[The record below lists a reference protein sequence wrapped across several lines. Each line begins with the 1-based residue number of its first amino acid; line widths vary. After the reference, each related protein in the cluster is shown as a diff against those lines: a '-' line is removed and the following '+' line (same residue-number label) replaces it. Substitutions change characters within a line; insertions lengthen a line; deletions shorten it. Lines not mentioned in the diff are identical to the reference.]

1 MEMPTQ
7 RKYQDFPSKKWWSNT
22 PFKRTQEKVFGLCCQ
37 KLDFLVYRMELSSL
51 DNLLLEMA
59 LGLISGLLELFIVR
73 MIGLLKT
80 PVLW

>member
-1 MEMPTQ
+1 MVVKHTLQKNTRES
-7 RKYQDFPSKKWWSNT
+7 FWSLLSKT
-22 PFKRTQEKVFGLCCQ
+22 GFFM
-37 KLDFLVYRMELSSL
+37 VYRMELSSL

-80 PVLW
+80 PVCCGDVMCSPFSC

>member
-1 MEMPTQ
+1 M
-7 RKYQDFPSKKWWSNT
+7 
-22 PFKRTQEKVFGLCCQ
+22 
-37 KLDFLVYRMELSSL
+37 VYRMELSSL